1 MEVKWLR
8 TALTNLDQE
17 AAYIAQHNPV
27 AAANMVKKIAY
38 MVGLLASNPTMGRA
52 GRVHGTRELIIDKTP
67 YIIPYRIR
75 HNQVEILRVF
85 HGSRKPPA
93 HW

>member
-27 AAANMVKKIAY
+27 AAANMVQENRLHI
-38 MVGLLASNPTMGRA
+38 GDLP
-52 GRVHGTRELIIDKTP
+52 
-67 YIIPYRIR
+67 
-75 HNQVEILRVF
+75 
-85 HGSRKPPA
+85 
-93 HW
+93 